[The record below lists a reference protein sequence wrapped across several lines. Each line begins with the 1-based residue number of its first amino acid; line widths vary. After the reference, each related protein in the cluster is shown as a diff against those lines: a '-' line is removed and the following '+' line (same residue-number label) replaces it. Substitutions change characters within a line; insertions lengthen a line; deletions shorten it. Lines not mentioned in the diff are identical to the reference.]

1 MKKAFI
7 FSLLCWVGGL
17 APVSAQGPK
26 QIAKINRTLWPY
38 AIDSRPS
45 FDFASKMEMLVF
57 IQVFQGY
64 QNLSGEDSLR
74 KMLGLEKVSVSSV
87 RTWQEQTKTRLL
99 ANFGALTGPFPQ
111 DFISLP
117 KPLTWTGLQQ
127 RAEQLNQLLPA
138 SLKPWHAE
146 AKTFYERYIYE
157 QMRLAALFPRVTS
170 EILPLQESEM
180 TGFEPSD
187 RQFLLTFDDGP
198 TAPNGHTDQLLA
210 TLKQQHRQGIF
221 FILGDMFQAR
231 LKATS
236 ASKLHDL
243 YGSQRVGSHGKVHKP
258 HQRYPDWH
266 QSLSASLE
274 LIDSIFPEKKPAR
287 YFRPPYGQRNQEMI
301 TYLDGRRSR
310 VMLWNIDSQDWN
322 AKISSREVADRVVTL
337 MLLWRRGILLF
348 HDIHPKANEALP
360 LIWQKLDK
368 GGVQWLSP
376 DQL

>member
-1 MKKAFI
+1 M
-7 FSLLCWVGGL
+7 
-17 APVSAQGPK
+17 SAQGPK
-26 QIAKINRTLWPY
+26 QIAKIDRTLWPY
-38 AIDSRPS
+38 AIDSRAS

-57 IQVFQGY
+57 IQVFGRY
-64 QNLSGEDSLR
+64 ETLSQEDSLR
-74 KMLGLEKVSVSSV
+74 KTLGIEKVLVPSV

-111 DFISLP
+111 DFVSIP

-127 RAEQLNQLLPA
+127 QAKQLDQLMPA
-138 SLKPWHAE
+138 SLKSWHAE
-146 AKTFYERYIYE
+146 AKAFYSRYVYE

-170 EILPLQESEM
+170 EILPLQDSEM
-180 TGFEPSD
+180 TGFELRD

-198 TAPNGHTDQLLA
+198 TVPNGHTDQLLA
-210 TLKQQHRQGIF
+210 TLQQQRRQGIF

-243 YGSQRVGSHGKVHKP
+243 YGSHLVGSHGKVHKP
-258 HQRYPDWH
+258 HQRYEAWQ
-266 QSLSASLE
+266 QSLSSSLH

-301 TYLDGRRSR
+301 TYLDGCRSR

-337 MLLWRRGILLF
+337 MLLWRRGVLLF

-360 LIWQKLDK
+360 LIWQKVDN